1 MGVFLLIPPPAQKVP
16 AWRTV
21 WPDVGASGGQGL
33 DRYFFACPGG
43 SLTLISRPG
52 AFSLLPGPSGAV
64 GSGTGAVVC
73 RTPLGCVSRFRLRA
87 RLGDSITPSPA
98 PATSNRT
105 GGFPASGSPRRRLPS
120 GLCIRSVGACF
131 RAPVHHAVVSKEAL
145 RSVHNRAAPPL
156 PAESLALALLGRQ
169 SPHLAFDLVLDFAE
183 RRPRVAD
190 TKVVHPSPRVREA
203 RTTALTASKSAAAIS
218 GSRSKAWTVRNFHM
232 P

>member
-1 MGVFLLIPPPAQKVP
+1 MTTPFRCLSSSCRPFAADLRLVP
-16 AWRTV
+16 ART
-21 WPDVGASGGQGL
+21 
-33 DRYFFACPGG
+33 
-43 SLTLISRPG
+43 
-52 AFSLLPGPSGAV
+52 GPSWTPLPSAEL
-64 GSGTGAVVC
+64 SGTGAVVC
-73 RTPLGCVSRFRLRA
+73 RTPLGCFRRIRLRA
-87 RLGDSITPSPA
+87 RLGAPSVRLRPQ
-98 PATSNRT
+98 THRT
-105 GGFPASGSPRRRLPS
+105 GQADFPHHGSPGRRLPS
-120 GLCIRSVGACF
+120 GLWVRSVGACF